1 MVIKL
6 LFHVLI
12 VNWINLEV
20 KSFVIVPY
28 VVRYAKVKFPAVK
41 CLLHVFNSIFV

>member
-20 KSFVIVPY
+20 KSFVIAPY
-28 VVRYAKVKFPAVK
+28 VVRYAKVKFPPVK
-41 CLLHVFNSIFV
+41 